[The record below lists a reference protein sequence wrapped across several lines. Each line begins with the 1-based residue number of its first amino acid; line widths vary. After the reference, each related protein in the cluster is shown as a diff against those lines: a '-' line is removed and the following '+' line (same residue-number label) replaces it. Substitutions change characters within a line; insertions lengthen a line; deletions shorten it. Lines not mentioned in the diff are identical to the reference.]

1 MSCQQSQAQL
11 RHGAAWD
18 PTAPQPGLRSGP
30 AVRNGCSAW
39 EGRAKTT
46 SLKITH
52 LKRAVL
58 VQCSAASCSAAGT
71 SAQLPLQ
78 ITTWLS
84 SIRLNSQQKKMSFP
98 QSSLPPGSTQAEGT
112 RGSSL
117 QAHQQQQPP
126 GLPGPCSGWVGSEHT
141 AGDNSCTCFLKVLKK
156 TAEWLR
162 FWVGIRRKTVL
173 FCLFPKKEKKFL
185 KNVFELLV

>member
-30 AVRNGCSAW
+30 AVRNGRSAW

-58 VQCSAASCSAAGT
+58 VQCGAASCSAAGT

-84 SIRLNSQQKKMSFP
+84 SIRLNSQQKKNE
-98 QSSLPPGSTQAEGT
+98 LPAEQPAPWKHTSRGNAWQLPAGT
-112 RGSSL
+112 
-117 QAHQQQQPP
+117 QQQQPP

-141 AGDNSCTCFLKVLKK
+141 TGDNSCTCFLKVLKK

-173 FCLFPKKEKKFL
+173 FCLFPKKEKKFV

>member
-18 PTAPQPGLRSGP
+18 PTAPQPGLRPGP
-30 AVRNGCSAW
+30 AVRNGRSAW

-46 SLKITH
+46 SLKIIH

-58 VQCSAASCSAAGT
+58 VQRGAASCSAAGT

-98 QSSLPPGSTQAEGT
+98 QSSLPPESTQAEGT

-117 QAHQQQQPP
+117 QAHNNSSRQGSQDPAV
-126 GLPGPCSGWVGSEHT
+126 GGWAAST
-141 AGDNSCTCFLKVLKK
+141 AQVITPALAF
-156 TAEWLR
+156 
-162 FWVGIRRKTVL
+162 
-173 FCLFPKKEKKFL
+173 
-185 KNVFELLV
+185 